1 MKNKRLRTST
11 MNYEVCTLFYFLLF
25 KKEFRKNF
33 YMKYRNLVFLVEKNG
48 HSGLFTN
55 IHCK

>member
-1 MKNKRLRTST
+1 